1 MHIARGIIRGFN
13 PAAWQADVEIVGAPT
28 SLLAGVPVA
37 ADLGPDLLPPGSKV
51 WVCLSEEGNP
61 ADGAV
66 LAPYGAAPSPWV
78 TARMWKPG
86 LATAERAAAVSCSST
101 DLVNVPD
108 LGVTLT
114 LEVPGNVLLFLAATG
129 ELAASGIAY
138 TMAFYHDDAHEVTQ
152 LSPIETVGGPGAAA
166 GEAWNL
172 AWLAL
177 QSGVAPGDHT
187 FVLKH
192 RVSGGGAT
200 LARGRVVAIACG

>member
-1 MHIARGIIRGFN
+1 MHITRGIIRAFN
-13 PAAWQADVEIVGAPT
+13 SAAWQADVEIVGAPT

-66 LAPYGAAPSPWV
+66 LASYGAAPSPWV

-86 LATAERAAAVSCSST
+86 FVAAERTAPVSCSST
-101 DLVNVPD
+101 AFVDVPD
-108 LGVTLT
+108 LSVTLT
-114 LEVPGNVLLFLAATG
+114 LEVAGNVLLFLAATG

-138 TMAFYHDDAHEVTQ
+138 TLAFYHDDAHETTQ
-152 LSPIETVGGPGAAA
+152 LSPVETVGGPGAAA
-166 GEAWNL
+166 SGAWNL

-177 QSGVAPGDHT
+177 QTGVAPGDHT

-192 RVSGGGAT
+192 RVSAGGAT
-200 LARGRVVAIACG
+200 LHRGRVVAIAYG